1 MLLGYYQECM
11 RVELEFAPRK
21 LIGPCLLVAGW
32 FLLIVAVAAFASTG
46 ARTAVIILG
55 LLMELVGFAFFA
67 SHRSQPSGER
77 D

>member
-1 MLLGYYQECM
+1 M

-32 FLLIVAVAAFASTG
+32 FLLIVAVVAFSSTG
-46 ARTAVIILG
+46 ARAAIIILG
-55 LLMELVGFAFFA
+55 LLMELVGFGFFA
-67 SHRSQPSGER
+67 SHRSQTSGER

>member
-11 RVELEFAPRK
+11 RVELEFTPRK
-21 LIGPCLLVAGW
+21 LIGPCLLLAGW
-32 FLLIVAVAAFASTG
+32 FLLIVAVTAFSSTG

-55 LLMELVGFAFFA
+55 LLMELVGFGFFA
-67 SHRSQPSGER
+67 SHRSQISGER